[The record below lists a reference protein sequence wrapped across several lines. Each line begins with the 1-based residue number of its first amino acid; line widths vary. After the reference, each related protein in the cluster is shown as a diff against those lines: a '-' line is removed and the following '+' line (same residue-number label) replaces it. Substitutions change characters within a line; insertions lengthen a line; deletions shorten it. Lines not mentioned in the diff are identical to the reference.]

1 MNEYM
6 RDSIVEHA
14 WHQFLYGYNGEER
27 TKFLQSMVDSHP
39 IKFDSTDAAAVL
51 ISDYSLPIV
60 DNPVKCDS
68 YQMGSVAREHFSVVL
83 VDAIVEQTIQQIEL
97 DKLND
102 KMKSFIKAVNRL
114 LLNPDFDK
122 IRSIEEFSKVLKDV
136 KKFYSDEYIR
146 MLQTGSFQ
154 GDITSLRLGFIDL
167 NFFASY
173 YKKALNMKRHFSV
186 IIDQQKVGTVVSQQA
201 VNGIVTRRCTGDI
214 SMKIACQPDEWKS
227 YYDLSGMF
235 AEAVHDYSAVEL
247 DDSYAKY
254 VKELRK
260 KHLI

>member
-14 WHQFLYGYNGEER
+14 WHQFLYGYNGDER

-60 DNPVKCDS
+60 DNSVKCDS

-83 VDAIVEQTIQQIEL
+83 VDAIVEQTIQQVEL

-136 KKFYSDEYIR
+136 KKFYSDEYIK

-167 NFFASY
+167 NFFTSY
-173 YKKALNMKRHFSV
+173 FKKSLNMNRHFSV
-186 IIDQQKVGTVVSQQA
+186 IIDQLEVGAVVSQKA

-214 SMKIACQPDEWKS
+214 SMKIACEPKDWKT
-227 YYDLSGMF
+227 YYDLSGML
-235 AEAVHDYSAVEL
+235 AEAVHDYSATEL
-247 DDSYAKY
+247 DDCYAKY
-254 VKELRK
+254 VKELRTK
-260 KHLI
+260 RII

>member
-83 VDAIVEQTIQQIEL
+83 VDAIVEQTIQQIDL

-114 LLNPDFDK
+114 LLNPDFDR
-122 IRSIEEFSKVLKDV
+122 IRNIEEFSKVLKDV

-173 YKKALNMKRHFSV
+173 FKRALNMNRHFSV
-186 IIDQQKVGTVVSQQA
+186 IIDQRKVGAVVSQKA

-214 SMKIACQPDEWKS
+214 SMKIACEPRDWKT
-227 YYDLSGMF
+227 YYDLSGML

-247 DDSYAKY
+247 DDCYAKY
-254 VKELRK
+254 VKELRTK
-260 KHLI
+260 RMI